1 MPPEGRAAGDRATRK
16 LSCGAE
22 VRGEATHFRVWAPG
36 KLGVLVVPVQGR
48 VSSRHGIAL
57 ESEGDGYFS
66 ALVPGLGAGDRY
78 RYRIGDAEVPDPVSR
93 FQPEGPHGPSEIV
106 DPGAFTWTDVDF
118 PGCALAGSV
127 IYELHVGTF
136 TREGTYDAA
145 ARELPELRRL
155 GITTIELMPLA
166 DFPGQFGWGYDGVDL
181 YAPSRLYGRPDDL
194 RRFVDI
200 AHSLGLS
207 VILDVVY
214 NHLGPSGNYLR
225 AFDADYFT
233 EKYENE
239 WGDALNFEG
248 PRAVRDFFVE
258 NAGYWIDEFHFDGL
272 RLDAT
277 QSVHDASEPHV
288 LTDIGERARRAGKG
302 KAILLV
308 AENEPQDSNLISAPS
323 AGGHGLSA
331 LWNDDFH
338 HAARVALTG
347 RREAYFSDT
356 RGVAQ
361 ELISALKWGFLFQGQ
376 QYAWQ
381 KSPRG
386 APALDRPAASFVLYL
401 ENHDQVANSGLRQR
415 LSALTTPGRL
425 RAMTALLLLAPG
437 TPMLFQGQEF
447 ATSSPFFYFA
457 DHEASLAP
465 LVDKGRREFL
475 AQFKS
480 LATEAAQRAV
490 PAPHDR
496 ATFERCKLDFRE
508 RDTHRPFY
516 QMVETLLRL
525 RREDAVI
532 ARQDKDRLHGS
543 VIDDTAFLLRYLG
556 DEGDDRLLIV
566 NLGPTRDLASLA
578 EPLLARPRGRSW
590 RLVFSSESPDY
601 GGAGAV
607 APMPD
612 RELHVPGH
620 AALFFAAVPAE
631 AP

>member
-1 MPPEGRAAGDRATRK
+1 MRR

-22 VRGEATHFRVWAPG
+22 VRGSATHFRVWAPG
-36 KLGVLVVPVQGR
+36 KVGVLLVPVRGR
-48 VSSRHGIAL
+48 ASSPEAIPL

-66 ALVPGLGAGDRY
+66 ALVPGMGAGDRY
-78 RYRIGDAEVPDPVSR
+78 RFRIGDAEVPDPVSR

-118 PGCALAGSV
+118 PGCVLRGSV
-127 IYELHVGTF
+127 VYELHVGTF
-136 TREGTYDAA
+136 TREGTYAAA

-166 DFPGQFGWGYDGVDL
+166 DFPGEFGWGYDGVDL
-181 YAPSRLYGRPDDL
+181 YAPTRLYGRPDDL
-194 RRFVDI
+194 RRFVDV

-225 AFDADYFT
+225 VFDAGYFT
-233 EKYENE
+233 AKYENE

-248 PRAVRDFFVE
+248 ARAIRDFFVE

-277 QSVHDASEPHV
+277 QSVHDASELHV
-288 LTDIGERARRAGKG
+288 LAEIGERARAAGKG

-308 AENEPQDSNLISAPS
+308 AENEPQDARLI
-323 AGGHGLSA
+323 AGAKEGGYGLTA

-361 ELISALKWGFLFQGQ
+361 ELVSAVKWGFLFQGQ
-376 QYAWQ
+376 HYAWQ
-381 KSPRG
+381 KIPRG
-386 APALDRPAASFVLYL
+386 TPALDRPASSFVLYL
-401 ENHDQVANSGLRQR
+401 ENHDQVANSGMRHR
-415 LSALTTPGRL
+415 LSALTTPGKL
-425 RAMTALLLLAPG
+425 RAMTTLLLLAPG

-447 ATSSPFFYFA
+447 NASSPFFYFA

-516 QMVETLLRL
+516 AMVEALLRL

-543 VIDDTAFLLRYLG
+543 VIDDAAFLLRYLG
-556 DEGDDRLLIV
+556 DDGDDRLLIV
-566 NLGPTRDLASLA
+566 NLGSTRDLASLA
-578 EPLLARPRGRSW
+578 EPLIARPRGRRW
-590 RLVFSSESPDY
+590 KLAFSSESPDY

-612 RELHVPGH
+612 RDLHVPGH
-620 AALFFAAVPAE
+620 AALFFVAVPSE